1 MIRTKTTNV
10 TGTADIKAFNQG
22 SGARIVK
29 ISIQNTGTVGTE
41 GTIEFREAVAGA
53 GDTGTLR
60 WSVEFGSVADDVLE
74 IDFPYT
80 DVGGGLQFAD
90 GIHVVVTAV
99 TNFTMWVMWEG

>member
-1 MIRTKTTNV
+1 MIRTKTTNL

-29 ISIQNTGTVGTE
+29 ISIQNTGTAGTE
-41 GTIEFREAVAGA
+41 GTVEFREAVSGG

-60 WSVEFGSVADDVLE
+60 WSVEFGSVADNVQE

-90 GIHVVVTAV
+90 GIHVVFTAV
-99 TNFTMWVMWEG
+99 TATTVWVMWEG